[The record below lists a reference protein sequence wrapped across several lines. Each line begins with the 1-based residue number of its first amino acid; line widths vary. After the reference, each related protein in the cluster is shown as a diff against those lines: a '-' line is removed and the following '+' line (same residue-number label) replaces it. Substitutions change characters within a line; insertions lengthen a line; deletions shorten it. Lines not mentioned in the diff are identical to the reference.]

1 MTNNAAEITGAQ
13 LDAALHRAMTGSF
26 PAGYLAAVHRFNE
39 DLIGLPIPVQP
50 TRLSEARK

>member
-39 DLIGLPIPVQP
+39 DLIGLPIP
-50 TRLSEARK
+50 